1 METGKA
7 VVGST
12 AAIVSPLSLARIIWK
27 RKVLIVV
34 VSVVLGAGALGV
46 IVRLPPE
53 YQASAVILVDSQKIP
68 DRYVATTVSNDANER
83 LASITQQILSG
94 ERLQSI
100 MDEFHLYG
108 GTGKGRSTEDRLEA
122 MRKHVKIEI
131 DKNSAVRH
139 LNAFQVMYEGRDP
152 SMVAQVTNRLA
163 SAFIEENLKA
173 RQVQAEG
180 TASFIGTELGA
191 AKQKLDEIET
201 ALSRYKMSHEG
212 ELPEQENALVTELG
226 RLQGEMQGQTEGM
239 RRAEENRTLAQAGR
253 SEAAATLAHLQQM
266 NGEAEATPVA
276 GAPVVVSAANEVRT
290 PADVVEAEAQLR
302 KLRARYSD
310 EHPEVKRQQALLN
323 NLRQQERE
331 QAPAAGSPKTVVAE
345 APAGIGRERDA
356 RATVVEV
363 EMGQTRE
370 RIAALD
376 RQIGSCDRELEG
388 RRQQSERLQQQI
400 GEDEARVE
408 KLPLREQELANLE
421 RDYQSAK
428 GVYESLHDKQTSAEM
443 ASDMERRQK
452 AERFTILDP
461 AHIPEKPS
469 APDVPLLGAMAAGGA
484 LLVGLLTG
492 LGVELSLGR
501 LQGEWELPVGAT
513 LLARVPKIHA
523 PEGTAAVAR
532 GGMAGAAAGLL
543 LAAVVELGARAAGGW
558 R

>member
-1 METGKA
+1 MA
-7 VVGST
+7 GST
-12 AAIVSPLSLARIIWK
+12 AAIISPLSLARMIWK
-27 RKVLIVV
+27 RKLLIVA
-34 VSVVLGAGALGV
+34 VSATLGAAALAV

-53 YQASAVILVDSQKIP
+53 YQADAVILVDSQKIP

-100 MDEFHLYG
+100 MDEFHLYAG
-108 GTGKGRSTEDRLEA
+108 SGKARSTEDRLEA

-139 LNAFQVMYEGRDP
+139 LNAFKVMYEGREP

-180 TASFIGTELGA
+180 TASFIGTELDA
-191 AKQKLDEIET
+191 AKQKLDTIET

-212 ELPEQENALVTELG
+212 ELPEQENALVTDLG
-226 RLQGEMQGQTEGM
+226 RLQGELQGQTEGM
-239 RRAEENRTLAQAGR
+239 RRAEENRTLAQEGR
-253 SEAAATLAHLQQM
+253 TEAAATLAHLQQM
-266 NGEAEATPVA
+266 NGEAEAAPVA
-276 GAPVVVSAANEVRT
+276 GAPVVVSAGNEVRT
-290 PADVVEAEAQLR
+290 PPDVAAAEAQLR
-302 KLRARYSD
+302 TLRARYSD

-331 QAPAAGSPKTVVAE
+331 QAGAAAATGSPKTVAMA
-345 APAGIGRERDA
+345 APASLGRERDA

-363 EMGQTRE
+363 EIGQTRE
-370 RIAALD
+370 RMAALD
-376 RQIGSCDRELEG
+376 RQIGSFDRELEG
-388 RRQQSERLQQQI
+388 RRQQSERLRQQI
-400 GEDEARVE
+400 AEGEARVE

-469 APDVPLLGAMAAGGA
+469 APDIPLLGGMAAGGA

-492 LGVELSLGR
+492 LGVELSRGR
-501 LQGEWELPVGAT
+501 LQGEWELPAGAT

-523 PEGTAAVAR
+523 PAGT
-532 GGMAGAAAGLL
+532 AAAGLL
-543 LAAVVELGARAAGGW
+543 LLAAVELGVRAAGGW
-558 R
+558 L

>member
-1 METGKA
+1 
-7 VVGST
+7 
-12 AAIVSPLSLARIIWK
+12 
-27 RKVLIVV
+27 
-34 VSVVLGAGALGV
+34 
-46 IVRLPPE
+46 
-53 YQASAVILVDSQKIP
+53 
-68 DRYVATTVSNDANER
+68 
-83 LASITQQILSG
+83 
-94 ERLQSI
+94 
-100 MDEFHLYG
+100 
-108 GTGKGRSTEDRLEA
+108 
-122 MRKHVKIEI
+122 
-131 DKNSAVRH
+131 
-139 LNAFQVMYEGRDP
+139 
-152 SMVAQVTNRLA
+152 
-163 SAFIEENLKA
+163 
-173 RQVQAEG
+173 
-180 TASFIGTELGA
+180 
-191 AKQKLDEIET
+191 
-201 ALSRYKMSHEG
+201 
-212 ELPEQENALVTELG
+212 
-226 RLQGEMQGQTEGM
+226 
-239 RRAEENRTLAQAGR
+239 
-253 SEAAATLAHLQQM
+253 
-266 NGEAEATPVA
+266 
-276 GAPVVVSAANEVRT
+276 
-290 PADVVEAEAQLR
+290 
-302 KLRARYSD
+302 
-310 EHPEVKRQQALLN
+310 
-323 NLRQQERE
+323 
-331 QAPAAGSPKTVVAE
+331 
-345 APAGIGRERDA
+345 
-356 RATVVEV
+356 
-363 EMGQTRE
+363 MGQTRE

-523 PEGTAAVAR
+523 PEGTAAMAR